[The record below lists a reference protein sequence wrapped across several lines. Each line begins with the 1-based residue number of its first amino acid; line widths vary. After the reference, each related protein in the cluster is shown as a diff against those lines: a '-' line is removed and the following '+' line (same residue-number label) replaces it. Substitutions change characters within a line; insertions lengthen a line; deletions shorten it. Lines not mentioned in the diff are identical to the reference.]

1 MVIFQQRE
9 KEILQLQQT
18 RVQKQFH
25 MFFYVLNINQNLL
38 SMGQLI
44 EKWFK
49 VTFEDQCYH
58 IYYATRKKILQVK
71 MKGKNFLFFL
81 TDKEHTTYSTNISIT
96 EI

>member
-44 EKWFK
+44 EK
-49 VTFEDQCYH
+49 
-58 IYYATRKKILQVK
+58 
-71 MKGKNFLFFL
+71 
-81 TDKEHTTYSTNISIT
+81 
-96 EI
+96 

>member
-1 MVIFQQRE
+1 M
-9 KEILQLQQT
+9 
-18 RVQKQFH
+18 
-25 MFFYVLNINQNLL
+25 
-38 SMGQLI
+38 
-44 EKWFK
+44 
-49 VTFEDQCYH
+49 TFEDQCYH